1 MGADLMTP
9 SQVSALLATDAS
21 GEEELRDE
29 IRTRGTATRKAY
41 VKGYLNAVRKTKQ
54 DIIDAAMT
62 GSPYS
67 LQKSLD
73 FIEQIFD
80 EILV

>member
-1 MGADLMTP
+1 MTP
-9 SQVSALLATDAS
+9 SQVSTLLATDEGS
-21 GEEELRDE
+21 EEDLRDE
-29 IRTRGTATRKAY
+29 IRTRGTAARKAY
-41 VKGYLNAVRKTKQ
+41 LKGYLSAVRKTKQ

-80 EILV
+80 EVLV

>member
-1 MGADLMTP
+1 MTP
-9 SQVSALLATDAS
+9 SQVSTLLATDEGS
-21 GEEELRDE
+21 EEDLRDE
-29 IRTRGTATRKAY
+29 IRTRGTAARKAY
-41 VKGYLNAVRKTKQ
+41 LKGYLNAVRKTKQ

-80 EILV
+80 EVLV